1 MWLKFPT
8 EQAIM
13 FTDEQLK
20 AGANV
25 LKDMTEEQLAQYDWS
40 QMGDDSLAQLPTE
53 LKDKIDKLSKV
64 CLVVSRLN
72 LVRNARVSTKCSDLS
87 VRHRFRPCGVQ
98 ATGGSPRHCQTQ
110 QDCQAAG
117 AATRQ

>member
-53 LKDKIDKLSKV
+53 LKDKIAKLSKV

-72 LVRNARVSTKCSDLS
+72 LVRNARVSTKLQHMQIYVTLRCHWCVNIVNSHQNFIIFHYFFYVFDD
-87 VRHRFRPCGVQ
+87 F
-98 ATGGSPRHCQTQ
+98 
-110 QDCQAAG
+110 
-117 AATRQ
+117 

>member
-1 MWLKFPT
+1 MSVSAQYCVATRRHHVLVGSWTQEMWLKFPT

-40 QMGDDSLAQLPTE
+40 QMDDDALTQLPIQ
-53 LKDKIDKLSKV
+53 LKDKIADLPEV
-64 CLVVSRLN
+64 CRVVLRLP
-72 LVRNARVSTKCSDLS
+72 LIQL
-87 VRHRFRPCGVQ
+87 
-98 ATGGSPRHCQTQ
+98 
-110 QDCQAAG
+110 
-117 AATRQ
+117 